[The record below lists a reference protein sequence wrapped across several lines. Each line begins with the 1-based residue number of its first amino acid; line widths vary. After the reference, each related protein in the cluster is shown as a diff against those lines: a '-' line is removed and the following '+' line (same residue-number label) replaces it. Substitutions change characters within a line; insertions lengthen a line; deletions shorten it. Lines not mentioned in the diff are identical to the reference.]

1 MRKILIALALIA
13 SVQIASAQSKSPA
26 EAKKAVEAAELAAQN
41 PKKAVKPATWLKVA
55 DAYVKAYDAPTG
67 SVVAGAT
74 KQELM
79 FMMGN
84 EKPTSTEEV
93 VIGGQPYTK
102 EVYANKDL
110 YFNANG
116 QLAIIDV
123 TQPVYED
130 ALAKA
135 IEAYKKAAEVDPALS
150 KGKDI
155 RAGLELISG
164 KYINDAYNCYQ
175 FGDYAEASV
184 LFEKAADAMETAPLN
199 KMDTTA
205 IYNAGFTA
213 WISKD
218 YSRAQKFFE
227 KCLAN
232 NYYYEGGEVFAKLA
246 DVYTNLGQKDAAR
259 DVLEK
264 GFTTYPQSQS
274 ILIGLINYYLESG
287 QNTDRLFVLI
297 NEAKKNEPDN
307 ASLYYVEGNIYKELG
322 KTEDAVKAYYK
333 CADPIVKSIPQIDR
347 MLTQCTDSFILKNP
361 LYGESSS
368 ALVKLCLLEF
378 IKQKE
383 RTQQSK
389 LCEDVLTYIHEN
401 YSDPTLTN
409 EEIAY
414 RFNYHP
420 YHLSRLIKRETGKTL
435 HKYLIYYRLQIAKA
449 CENFKSFY
457 DTEQNRFW
465 PPAGNLIML

>member
-13 SVQIASAQSKSPA
+13 SVQIASAQSKSPT

-175 FGDYAEASV
+175 FGDYADASV

-333 CADPIVKSIPQIDR
+333 CADINPDYEFGYIGVGILYYNQAIELQEKAANEFDDKKYEALVADFNTALKNAIEPFEKAFEVSKDNGIKVNVAEYLKNIYYRFSSESQEYMDGYKKYNEIVKSGQA
-347 MLTQCTDSFILKNP
+347 M
-361 LYGESSS
+361 
-368 ALVKLCLLEF
+368 
-378 IKQKE
+378 
-383 RTQQSK
+383 
-389 LCEDVLTYIHEN
+389 
-401 YSDPTLTN
+401 
-409 EEIAY
+409 
-414 RFNYHP
+414 
-420 YHLSRLIKRETGKTL
+420 
-435 HKYLIYYRLQIAKA
+435 
-449 CENFKSFY
+449 
-457 DTEQNRFW
+457 
-465 PPAGNLIML
+465 

>member
-184 LFEKAADAMETAPLN
+184 LFEKAADAMETAPLS

-333 CADPIVKSIPQIDR
+333 CADINPDYEFGYIGVGILYYNQAIELQEKAANEFDDKKYEALVADFNTALKNAIEPFEKAFEVSKDNGIKVNVAEYLKNIYYRFSSESQEYMDGYKKYNEIVKSGQA
-347 MLTQCTDSFILKNP
+347 M
-361 LYGESSS
+361 
-368 ALVKLCLLEF
+368 
-378 IKQKE
+378 
-383 RTQQSK
+383 
-389 LCEDVLTYIHEN
+389 
-401 YSDPTLTN
+401 
-409 EEIAY
+409 
-414 RFNYHP
+414 
-420 YHLSRLIKRETGKTL
+420 
-435 HKYLIYYRLQIAKA
+435 
-449 CENFKSFY
+449 
-457 DTEQNRFW
+457 
-465 PPAGNLIML
+465 

>member
-67 SVVAGAT
+67 SVVAGTT

-205 IYNAGFTA
+205 IYKAGFTA

-264 GFTTYPQSQS
+264 GFTEFPQSQS

-287 QNTDRLFVLI
+287 QNADRLFVLI
-297 NEAKKNEPDN
+297 EEAKKNEPDN

-333 CADPIVKSIPQIDR
+333 CADINPDYEFGYIGVGILYYNQAIELQEKAANEFDDKKYEALVADFNTALKNAIEPFEKAFEVSKDNGIKVNVAEYLKNIYYRFSSESQEYMDGYKKYNEIVKSGQA
-347 MLTQCTDSFILKNP
+347 M
-361 LYGESSS
+361 
-368 ALVKLCLLEF
+368 
-378 IKQKE
+378 
-383 RTQQSK
+383 
-389 LCEDVLTYIHEN
+389 
-401 YSDPTLTN
+401 
-409 EEIAY
+409 
-414 RFNYHP
+414 
-420 YHLSRLIKRETGKTL
+420 
-435 HKYLIYYRLQIAKA
+435 
-449 CENFKSFY
+449 
-457 DTEQNRFW
+457 
-465 PPAGNLIML
+465 

>member
-1 MRKILIALALIA
+1 MRKILIALALIT

-322 KTEDAVKAYYK
+322 QTENAVKAYYK
-333 CADPIVKSIPQIDR
+333 CAEINPNYEFGYVGVGILYYNQAIELQQKAAEEFDDKKYEAIVAEFNTALKNAIEPFEKAFEVSKDNGIKVNIAEYLKNIYYRFSSDSQEYMDGYKKYDAIVKSGQA
-347 MLTQCTDSFILKNP
+347 M
-361 LYGESSS
+361 
-368 ALVKLCLLEF
+368 
-378 IKQKE
+378 
-383 RTQQSK
+383 
-389 LCEDVLTYIHEN
+389 
-401 YSDPTLTN
+401 
-409 EEIAY
+409 
-414 RFNYHP
+414 
-420 YHLSRLIKRETGKTL
+420 
-435 HKYLIYYRLQIAKA
+435 
-449 CENFKSFY
+449 
-457 DTEQNRFW
+457 
-465 PPAGNLIML
+465 

>member
-333 CADPIVKSIPQIDR
+333 CADINPDYEFGYIGVGILYYNQAIELQEKAANEFDDKKYEALVADFNTALKNAIEPFEKAFEVSKDNGIKVNVAEYLKNIYYRFSSESQEYMDGYKKYNEIVKSGQA
-347 MLTQCTDSFILKNP
+347 M
-361 LYGESSS
+361 
-368 ALVKLCLLEF
+368 
-378 IKQKE
+378 
-383 RTQQSK
+383 
-389 LCEDVLTYIHEN
+389 
-401 YSDPTLTN
+401 
-409 EEIAY
+409 
-414 RFNYHP
+414 
-420 YHLSRLIKRETGKTL
+420 
-435 HKYLIYYRLQIAKA
+435 
-449 CENFKSFY
+449 
-457 DTEQNRFW
+457 
-465 PPAGNLIML
+465 